1 MALCITCSS
10 IPFRALARGDHPPG
24 WKKKSWTDDNGI
36 SWGHDSETWI
46 CDKRQTNLPLLR
58 ESAIDCIIC
67 SMLIRDVETRPI
79 YKRVAQEVDMEATPA
94 WLHLSESETYG
105 TKLDLY
111 LDKGINEATAVEFR
125 NRFGIFGKDPI
136 AGLMREC

>member
-1 MALCITCSS
+1 
-10 IPFRALARGDHPPG
+10 
-24 WKKKSWTDDNGI
+24 
-36 SWGHDSETWI
+36 
-46 CDKRQTNLPLLR
+46 
-58 ESAIDCIIC
+58 
-67 SMLIRDVETRPI
+67 MLMRDVETRPV
-79 YKRVAQEVDMEATPA
+79 YERVAQEVDMEVTPA

-105 TKLDLY
+105 SKLDLY